1 MLKYLA
7 RWYARKAYILKLE
20 VEGKN
25 HDIHAKLADLH
36 AQQKREQSEKLNKD
50 ADAIDANI
58 KAVAERLEAG
68 YWECE
73 NGHEHDDMRFKDIGR
88 PDVTGRVCLECEAPV
103 KHVKRSDMSAQEQYE
118 ADKGRKEAE
127 KMAENYRVQAAACEK
142 DLSDNEKAAQHF
154 RRESARSR
162 AVADEIRKI

>member
-7 RWYARKAYILKLE
+7 RWYARRAYIWKLE

-25 HDIHAKLADLH
+25 HELHSKLAGFH

-50 ADAIDANI
+50 ADAIQANI
-58 KAVAERLEAG
+58 KQVAERLEGG

-73 NGHEHDDMRFKDIGR
+73 NGHERATTFLPEEMGGS
-88 PDVTGRVCLECEAPV
+88 PACLTCKAPT
-103 KHVKRSDMSAQEQYE
+103 KFLKRSNMSAQEQYE

-127 KMAENYRVQAAACEK
+127 KMAENYRAQAAACEK
-142 DLSDNEKAAQHF
+142 DVSDNEKAAQHF

-162 AVADEIRKI
+162 AVADEIRKL